1 MNQIDKRF
9 ANLLQDIR
17 LLKEKELYYRIR
29 SAFESV
35 SMEVKVNMMNF
46 FSQFPYWGKID
57 LDHHVY
63 EEIELKVK
71 ELKEHLKDFED
82 LYWHLNDYR
91 SKKILYAILNN
102 WVYYDFL
109 SLSQVQEQCFDD
121 YFDLD
126 LIPECKNEVFVDL
139 GAYIGDSTLSF
150 IKNYGIDSY
159 QKIYTYEVTPEAYQL
174 LQKNLEPYPNIIYYL
189 KGVGDHLGKASLLSN
204 EESISANTLLI
215 DEEGDTQITTLDEDI
230 QEKITIIK
238 ADIEGFE
245 QQMIKGARQHILK
258 DHPKLLISVYHSNE
272 DLWKIPQMI
281 REIDDS
287 YRFYL
292 RYHGGSIY
300 PTEITLIAI

>member
-1 MNQIDKRF
+1 M
-9 ANLLQDIR
+9 
-17 LLKEKELYYRIR
+17 
-29 SAFESV
+29 
-35 SMEVKVNMMNF
+35 
-46 FSQFPYWGKID
+46 GKID

>member
-139 GAYIGDSTLSF
+139 GAYIEDSTLSF